1 MISGTQD
8 LLHIYTDG
16 SARGNPGRGGY
27 GVILCWKNTRK
38 ELSAGFR
45 YTTNNR
51 MELLAVIV
59 ALEQLNRFPLQIV
72 ITTDSKYV
80 AEAIEKKWVFGWEK
94 KNFKDK
100 KNPDLWRR
108 FLPLYRKHHVRMH
121 WVKGHAHHPENNRC
135 DELATL
141 AADHGPWEID
151 IAYEAENPCPRC

>member
-1 MISGTQD
+1 MSGTQE
-8 LLHIYTDG
+8 LLQIYTDG

-27 GVILCWKNTRK
+27 GVILHWKNTRK

-80 AEAIEKKWVFGWEK
+80 AEAIEKMGLWLGEE
-94 KNFKDK
+94 NFKD
-100 KNPDLWRR
+100 KNPDLWKR
-108 FLPLYRKHHVRMH
+108 FLPLYRKHQVSMH
-121 WVKGHAHHPENNRC
+121 WVKGHAQHPENNRC

-151 IAYEAENPCPRC
+151 AAYEAENPCPR